1 MPLMSGKS
9 QKVVSSN
16 ISELIHSGRPQ
27 NQSIAIAMSKAGK
40 SKKRRKISKVNYN
53 KDVIDMASKMYGKS
67 S

>member
-53 KDVIDMASKMYGKS
+53 KDVIDMAVKIHGKS